1 MIQWPITNDQEMI
14 LQIETATASCSIA
27 LAKDGNVLG
36 FKQVNGR
43 NLHAEVITRFIEEII
58 ADAGLSY
65 DNLHAIAV
73 SCGPGSYTGLR
84 IGISTAKGL
93 CFALDK
99 PLIAIET
106 LAAMAEGVAAIDEYN
121 SQTDLLLCP
130 MIDARRMEVYT
141 AIFSVTGEIVKPTVA
156 EIVDENSFADI
167 LQNNKVLFFGDG
179 AEKCFNV
186 LKSNPNALYLPE
198 FLNSAAHLTKK
209 AAEKFNKGEFE
220 DVAYFEPYYLKD
232 FIAGKK
238 AMWRFVVSDFEFR
251 SFLNSNFTIADKI
264 KSEIERPKSN
274 IKLIVRLKYPS
285 P

>member
-1 MIQWPITNDQEMI
+1 MTNMI
-14 LQIETATASCSIA
+14 LQIETATASCSVA

-43 NLHAEVITRFIEEII
+43 NLHAEVITRFVEEII
-58 ADAGLSY
+58 IGAGFSY
-65 DNLHAIAV
+65 NNLDAIAV

-99 PLIAIET
+99 PLIAVET
-106 LAAMAEGVAAIDEYN
+106 LAAMAEGVAGLAEYN

-141 AIFSVTGEIVKPTVA
+141 AIFNINGENVKPTAA

-167 LQNNKVLFFGDG
+167 LQNNKMLFFGDG

-186 LKSNPNALYLPE
+186 LKAHPNALYLPG
-198 FLNSAAHLTKK
+198 FSNSAAHLTKK
-209 AAEKFNKGEFE
+209 AAEKYNNRDFE

-238 AMWRFVVSDFEFR
+238 A
-251 SFLNSNFTIADKI
+251 L
-264 KSEIERPKSN
+264 
-274 IKLIVRLKYPS
+274 
-285 P
+285 